1 MIFFAK
7 GIYSQLIFNDL
18 LNTTRDAELLLQSEN
33 FLNSIASP
41 SKRSSFG
48 KFVLQ
53 FNSFPINSIMREIIY
68 NTHTSDM
75 SGKDFMSW
83 IVQLKMQLKICSVW
97 FSYQFWFYIKCTV
110 FIHICLLSKYG
121 GKIASS
127 FNHPSVWTNY
137 SNCNITRSEFKL

>member
-68 NTHTSDM
+68 NTHIRYEWE
-75 SGKDFMSW
+75 G
-83 IVQLKMQLKICSVW
+83 
-97 FSYQFWFYIKCTV
+97 FYELDCAIKNAIKNL
-110 FIHICLLSKYG
+110 FCLVLISILVLYKVHCFYPHM
-121 GKIASS
+121 
-127 FNHPSVWTNY
+127 FVV
-137 SNCNITRSEFKL
+137 